1 MIDRYLLNTHGSS
14 SAASTPASAAGP
26 RGRRRMNP
34 RMAGM
39 CDRLCGNCA
48 NFNALDDLPA
58 DPCKWFGV
66 CMQEVERD
74 LGCECDTNK
83 VLIWVYD
90 HGRRGQDYCKR
101 PDEWF
106 EEW

>member
-1 MIDRYLLNTHGSS
+1 MRDMDVQSGAVT
-14 SAASTPASAAGP
+14 SAMRDGVDEAPDA
-26 RGRRRMNP
+26 
-34 RMAGM
+34 
-39 CDRLCGNCA
+39 CCGNCA

-83 VLIWVYD
+83 AFIWVYD

>member
-1 MIDRYLLNTHGSS
+1 MRDMDVQSGAVT
-14 SAASTPASAAGP
+14 SAMRDGVDEAPDV
-26 RGRRRMNP
+26 
-34 RMAGM
+34 
-39 CDRLCGNCA
+39 CCGNCA

-74 LGCECDTNK
+74 LDCECDTNK
-83 VLIWVYD
+83 AFIWVYD